1 MNGSNRNATSPLPC
15 TVSIS
20 PFSVNR
26 RRLSTSTLFVERSR
40 PVSSERPMAWI
51 SLQGRLVNG
60 DEASSARTIGGG
72 LTDELA
78 FAWNLFPPIHR
89 FLIVA
94 VIGAAASTA
103 RSQKNQEIL
112 NLKKSV
118 ELRDQVLSSMQE
130 KLDDL
135 CEQLN
140 SSKENTVVAINELS
154 NKDGELQ
161 LEETFGSQRI
171 KFVDCGCWHCE
182 EHSSLYNG
190 LMQDANSR
198 KASSGNEVLQYKSPF
213 SNEEQEERRMSDWS
227 DLASS
232 VTYPTDIQQGANS
245 RKVSRGNEV
254 LQYKSPFSNEE
265 QEERRM
271 SDWSDL
277 ASSVTSAADIQLNNL
292 AIEQDIYNLKRDC
305 DEKETTINELT
316 TQLNSSE
323 IANSKRVAELEDVIK
338 RKNTTIS
345 KLKKDMGVLEQ
356 KVMQLTRL
364 RRPSFSANILN
375 EIQLPQ
381 MRDNLIYDMDSTTS
395 PSSSSDSD
403 SSPVNN
409 TQNLPADVFAPNQNS
424 DSTID
429 RTSTP
434 AKIVN
439 SSGTLIERRS
449 QSRYASP
456 LQEVPTYHKSNAAS
470 SSSSQ
475 QQLSPRKDLKKSR
488 RRSLTGAKTAGAH
501 KRWV

>member
-1 MNGSNRNATSPLPC
+1 MNDSNRNAT
-15 TVSIS
+15 VSFP
-20 PFSVNR
+20 PFFVNR
-26 RRLSTSTLFVERSR
+26 RRLSTSRVFSERSR
-40 PVSSERPMAWI
+40 PVSWEKPMAWI
-51 SLQGRLVNG
+51 SLQGRLVNA
-60 DEASSARTIGGG
+60 DKASSARTIGGG

-94 VIGAAASTA
+94 VIGAAASLS
-103 RSQKNQEIL
+103 RSKKNREIF
-112 NLKKSV
+112 NLKKSI
-118 ELRDQVLSSMQE
+118 ELRDQVLSSMQQ

-140 SSKENTVVAINELS
+140 SSKEDTVVAIDKLS
-154 NKDGELQ
+154 IKDGELE
-161 LEETFGSQRI
+161 LEEAFGSKRI

-182 EHSSLYNG
+182 EHSSLYNE
-190 LMQDANSR
+190 LTQDAISR

-232 VTYPTDIQQGANS
+232 VTYAADIQGVNS
-245 RKVSRGNEV
+245 RKASRGNV
-254 LQYKSPFSNEE
+254 LLQYKSPFSNEE

-271 SDWSDL
+271 SDWSDF
-277 ASSVTSAADIQLNNL
+277 APSVTSAADIQLNNL

-305 DEKETTINELT
+305 EEKETTINELT
-316 TQLNSSE
+316 TLLNSSE
-323 IANSKRVAELEDVIK
+323 IANRKRVAELEDVVAK
-338 RKNTTIS
+338 KNTTIS
-345 KLKKDMGVLEQ
+345 KLKKDMAILEQ

-364 RRPSFSANILN
+364 RRPSFSANISN

-395 PSSSSDSD
+395 PSSSDSD

-409 TQNLPADVFAPNQNS
+409 TQNLCADAFLPNQDS

-429 RTSTP
+429 RTPMP
-434 AKIVN
+434 AKNLN

-456 LQEVPTYHKSNAAS
+456 LQEVPTYHKSNAS
-470 SSSSQ
+470 CSSSQ
-475 QQLSPRKDLKKSR
+475 KQLSPRKDLKKSR
-488 RRSLTGAKTAGAH
+488 RRSLTGTKTAGAH

>member
-1 MNGSNRNATSPLPC
+1 MNDSNGNATSPSPC
-15 TVSIS
+15 TVSIP

-26 RRLSTSTLFVERSR
+26 RRLSTSTVFVERSR
-40 PVSSERPMAWI
+40 PVSSEKPMAWI
-51 SLQGRLVNG
+51 SLQGRLVNA

-78 FAWNLFPPIHR
+78 LSWNLFSPIHR
-89 FLIVA
+89 VLIVA
-94 VIGAAASTA
+94 VIGAASSVDRA
-103 RSQKNQEIL
+103 QKNQEIL
-112 NLKKSV
+112 KLKKSI
-118 ELRDQVLSSMQE
+118 ELRDQVLSSMQQ

-140 SSKENTVVAINELS
+140 SSEVNRVVAINKLS

-161 LEETFGSQRI
+161 LEETFGSERI

-182 EHSSLYNG
+182 EHSSFYNE
-190 LMQDANSR
+190 LMDANSR
-198 KASSGNEVLQYKSPF
+198 KASCGNEVLQYKSPF
-213 SNEEQEERRMSDWS
+213 PNEEPEERRMSDWS

-232 VTYPTDIQQGANS
+232 VTFAADIQGANS
-245 RKVSRGNEV
+245 RKASRGNGV
-254 LQYKSPFSNEE
+254 FQYKSPFSNEE

-305 DEKETTINELT
+305 EEKETTINELT
-316 TQLNSSE
+316 ILLNSSE
-323 IANSKRVAELEDVIK
+323 IANRKRVAELEDTIE

-345 KLKKDMGVLEQ
+345 KLKKDMAVLEQ

-364 RRPSFSANILN
+364 RRPSFSANISN
-375 EIQLPQ
+375 ESQLPQ

-395 PSSSSDSD
+395 PSSSDSD

-409 TQNLPADVFAPNQNS
+409 TQNLCADAFVPNQNS

-429 RTSTP
+429 NTSTP

-456 LQEVPTYHKSNAAS
+456 LQEVPTYHKSNTAS
-470 SSSSQ
+470 SSSQ
-475 QQLSPRKDLKKSR
+475 KQLSPRKDLKKSR
-488 RRSLTGAKTAGAH
+488 RRSLPGAKTAGAH

>member
-1 MNGSNRNATSPLPC
+1 MNDSNGNATSPLPC
-15 TVSIS
+15 IVSIP
-20 PFSVNR
+20 PFAVNH
-26 RRLSTSTLFVERSR
+26 RRLSSSTVFVQRSR
-40 PVSSERPMAWI
+40 PVSSEKQMAWI
-51 SLQGRLVNG
+51 SLQGRLVNA

-89 FLIVA
+89 VLIVA
-94 VIGAAASTA
+94 VIGTAASVA

-112 NLKKSV
+112 KLKKSI
-118 ELRDQVLSSMQE
+118 ELRDQVLLSMQE

-135 CEQLN
+135 CEQVN
-140 SSKENTVVAINELS
+140 RSEENTVVAINKLS

-161 LEETFGSQRI
+161 LEEAFGSERI

-182 EHSSLYNG
+182 EHSSVYNE
-190 LMQDANSR
+190 LVDANSR
-198 KASSGNEVLQYKSPF
+198 KASSGNEVLQYKSRF

-232 VTYPTDIQQGANS
+232 VTFTSDIQQGANS
-245 RKVSRGNEV
+245 RKASSGNVV

-277 ASSVTSAADIQLNNL
+277 ASSVTSAADSQLNNL

-305 DEKETTINELT
+305 EEKETTINELT
-316 TQLNSSE
+316 TLLNSSE
-323 IANSKRVAELEDVIK
+323 IANRKRVAELEDTIE

-345 KLKKDMGVLEQ
+345 KLKKDMAVLEQ

-375 EIQLPQ
+375 ESQLPQ

-395 PSSSSDSD
+395 PSSSDSD

-409 TQNLPADVFAPNQNS
+409 TQNLPANVFVPNQNS

-429 RTSTP
+429 QTP
-434 AKIVN
+434 KQAKFLK

-456 LQEVPTYHKSNAAS
+456 LQEVPIYHKSNAAS
-470 SSSSQ
+470 SSSQ
-475 QQLSPRKDLKKSR
+475 KQLSPHKDLKKSR